1 MSYLTV
7 TIIDRHMKCL
17 VTEKM
22 ASYIVFILLY

>member
-7 TIIDRHMKCL
+7 TIIDRYIKCL

-22 ASYIVFILLY
+22 ASYKVFILFY